1 MKATFQD
8 LKEKK
13 ILVTGA
19 TRGIGRAIAES
30 LAEQGAH
37 IVFNFRE
44 GKETVAEEM
53 GQHLK
58 NLGATNATAVMFD
71 VTNFS
76 QIKSSLDAFTKEHGV
91 IEGLV
96 NNAGISRD
104 QLVLRMKEEDVAAT
118 LDTNLK
124 GAIMV
129 SQALSRGFLRAEN
142 ASVVNISSI
151 VGLMGNAGQIA
162 YAASKAG
169 MIGLT
174 KSLAKELGS
183 KNVRCNAICPGF
195 IATDMT
201 DALKAETKESYLSGI
216 PMKRFGTTQEVT
228 NLVNFL
234 LSNASS
240 YITGESIKIDGGLY
254 I

>member
-1 MKATFQD
+1 MKAIFTD

-13 ILVTGA
+13 ILITGA
-19 TRGIGRAIAES
+19 TRGIGRALSES

-37 IVFNFRE
+37 VIFNLRE
-44 GKETVAEEM
+44 GDKNTLAPFTE
-53 GQHLK
+53 HLLK
-58 NLGATNATAVMFD
+58 CGASKATPVTFD
-71 VTNFS
+71 VTNTA
-76 QIKSSLDAFTKEHGV
+76 QIKEALDDFNSKHGV

-104 QLVLRMKEEDVAAT
+104 QLVLRMKEEDVTAT

-129 SQALSRGFLRAEN
+129 TQILSRGFLRA
-142 ASVVNISSI
+142 ASASIVNISSV
-151 VGLMGNAGQIA
+151 VGLMGNAGQTA

-169 MIGLT
+169 MIGMT

-195 IATDMT
+195 IDTNMT
-201 DALKAETKESYLSGI
+201 ETLKEDIKESYLAGI
-216 PMKRFGTTQEVT
+216 PMKRFGTTQEIS

-234 LSNASS
+234 LSDASS

-254 I
+254 T